1 MTPTESANV
10 NWIIGFLT
18 LEIFAEY
25 QFLIR
30 IFYSQYFVENK
41 KSGQQSPGFRVMGL
55 LKVLLFDESS
65 GRVDA
70 AFVCSA
76 DEIHAQRKTCNVYVN
91 FCFNSC
97 VY

>member
-1 MTPTESANV
+1 MFLQILYRHMTPTESANV

-55 LKVLLFDESS
+55 LKVLLFDEFCCS
-65 GRVDA
+65 VD
-70 AFVCSA
+70 SA
-76 DEIHAQRKTCNVYVN
+76 VADCTYEIYACRKV
-91 FCFNSC
+91 
-97 VY
+97 